1 MTPDLN
7 ISILDN
13 CATLKLVD
21 STGEGAD
28 GWWDGTTGITASNVT
43 GATITIT
50 TAPTGAVYTSPLDVT
65 SAVTGATTVC
75 GTFDLVTSTG
85 GAFVD
90 GLYELTYKINVGG
103 EEYSTDIDF
112 YGFCNAEYGVDQMFA
127 KYANM
132 VETEATDRYLSN
144 ANKAASL
151 LRSLKS
157 AVSSSDTDA
166 LDNIQARIDKLF
178 DFNDVPSL
186 Y

>member
-1 MTPDLN
+1 
-7 ISILDN
+7 
-13 CATLKLVD
+13 
-21 STGEGAD
+21 
-28 GWWDGTTGITASNVT
+28 
-43 GATITIT
+43 
-50 TAPTGAVYTSPLDVT
+50 
-65 SAVTGATTVC
+65 
-75 GTFDLVTSTG
+75 
-85 GAFVD
+85 
-90 GLYELTYKINVGG
+90 
-103 EEYSTDIDF
+103 
-112 YGFCNAEYGVDQMFA
+112 MFA